1 MLRLILLGP
10 PGAGKG
16 TQAAKIVE
24 KYHIPHISTGDI
36 FRKNIK
42 EETPL
47 GKEAQGYM
55 DKGEL
60 VPDQLVVEI
69 VEDRLMEPDCKNGWL
84 LDGFPRTVFQGEM
97 LDRFL
102 EERREA
108 LDKVL
113 NIEIEPE
120 ILKERISGRRICKS
134 CGATYHASNMP
145 PKEEGRCDLC
155 GGGLYQRKDDTVET
169 VDNRIKVYEENTR
182 PLVLYYEK
190 TDRLVRIDGAG
201 ALDKVFADIAAA
213 LGEEG

>member
-201 ALDKVFADIAAA
+201 ALDRVFADIAAA